1 MTADTMPLRLRTALK
16 RYPHTAR
23 LITGEITDPRVRLD
37 WVEVEPIYRAFAPMA
52 RAQVYDVSEMAIVTC
67 LQAKAYHKPLL
78 LLPTV
83 IAARLQ
89 QKCLV
94 YNRNRRPMTLADLI
108 GARVGVRAYSQ
119 TTGMWVRAIL
129 AGTYGIATARIR
141 WVTFEEGH
149 LAEYDDP
156 SFVTRMPAGA
166 DMLAMLRAGDLDAA
180 IFGNDLPR
188 EDGIESLVPRPALAD
203 EAWYQIH
210 RFVPINHVVVMSRA
224 VADAHPES
232 VAAVYHLLK
241 QGKIA
246 AGPATGAVPNALPD
260 GIDAMRRP
268 LDMILEACAEQQ
280 LLPRTLTVDEL
291 FADCVAFLGDA
302 AR

>member
-1 MTADTMPLRLRTALK
+1 MSADTAILHLRTALK
-16 RYPHTAR
+16 RYPHTAG
-23 LITGEITDPRVRLD
+23 LISGEITDPHVRLD

-52 RAQVYDVSEMAIVTC
+52 RAQVYDVSEMAIVTY
-67 LQAKAYHKPLL
+67 LQAKAYDKPLL

-83 IAARLQ
+83 VAARLQ
-89 QKCLV
+89 QKCIV
-94 YNRNRRPMTLADLI
+94 YNRKRRSMRLGDI
-108 GARVGVRAYSQ
+108 VGARVGVRAYSQ

-129 AGTYGIATARIR
+129 AGTYGIPTERIK

-149 LAEYDDP
+149 LAEYEDP
-156 SFVTRMPAGA
+156 PFVTRMPPGA
-166 DMLAMLRAGDLDAA
+166 DMLAMLRAGELDAA

-188 EDGIESLVPRPALAD
+188 EDGIESLIPNPAQAD
-203 EAWYQIH
+203 KAWYEAH

-232 VAAVYHLLK
+232 VAAVYNLLK

-246 AGPATGAVPNALPD
+246 AGPAKGDMPNALPD

-268 LDMILEACAEQQ
+268 LEMILAACDEQQ
-280 LLPRTLTVDEL
+280 LLPRRLTVDEL

>member
-1 MTADTMPLRLRTALK
+1 MTSDTALLHLSIVLK
-16 RYPHTAR
+16 RYPHTAK
-23 LITGEITDPRVRLD
+23 LMTGEIADPHVRLD
-37 WVEVEPIYRAFAPMA
+37 WVSVDPIYRAFAPMA
-52 RAQVYDVSEMAIVTC
+52 RAQAYDVSEMAIVTY
-67 LQAKAYHKPLL
+67 LQAKAYDKPLL

-94 YNRNRRPMTLADLI
+94 YNRKRRPMTLADVI

-129 AGTYGIATARIR
+129 AGTYGIPTERIR

-149 LAEYDDP
+149 LAEYADP
-156 SFVTRMPAGA
+156 PFVTRMPPGT
-166 DMLAMLRAGDLDAA
+166 DMLAMLRAGELDAA

-188 EDGIESLVPRPALAD
+188 EDGIESLIPDPAVAGK
-203 EAWYQIH
+203 AWYEAH
-210 RFVPINHVVVMSRA
+210 GFVPINHVVVMSRA
-224 VADAHPES
+224 VADAHPAS
-232 VAAVYHLLK
+232 VAAVYNLLK

-246 AGPATGAVPNALPD
+246 AGPPKGEVANALPD
-260 GIDAMRRP
+260 GMDAMHRP
-268 LDMILEACAEQQ
+268 LTMILEACGEQL
-280 LLPRTLTVDEL
+280 LLPRPLTVDEL
-291 FADCVAFLGDA
+291 FADCVTFLGDA